1 VVSKRPA
8 ACDDGPALILRH
20 IDGRVVD
27 TWFHDGLPSRTV
39 APTARRITDASGE
52 RDDDSFDHEPIRVYS
67 RWHEALDYAGWCA
80 GLDDPAV
87 IAIALKGQIHSWIET
102 AAESRSV
109 I

>member
-1 VVSKRPA
+1 MTRSTTNRY
-8 ACDDGPALILRH
+8 
-20 IDGRVVD
+20 
-27 TWFHDGLPSRTV
+27 
-39 APTARRITDASGE
+39 AST
-52 RDDDSFDHEPIRVYS
+52 